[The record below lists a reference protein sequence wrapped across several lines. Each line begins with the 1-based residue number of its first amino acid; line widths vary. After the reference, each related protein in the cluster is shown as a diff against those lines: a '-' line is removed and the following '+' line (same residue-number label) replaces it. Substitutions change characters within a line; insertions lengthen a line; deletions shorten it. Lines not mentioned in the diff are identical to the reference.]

1 MKKQLASRL
10 ANSMKRAC
18 FRQKNSLLRKM
29 LHDIRKN
36 IRIKKSQSQ
45 RVTLTKWRCSRQK
58 GSPFFAKRR
67 TIIFSKGSVLFNGK
81 NCFSCASCKMV
92 PLIQI
97 HANHYNPNKVAEPEL
112 ELLELSIREDGFT
125 QPLVCYF
132 DNEKK
137 GTY

>member
-1 MKKQLASRL
+1 MTSEKHPDQEITVTTSHPNEVALFQTKGFTV
-10 ANSMKRAC
+10 
-18 FRQKNSLLRKM
+18 FRQTKNYYFL
-29 LHDIRKN
+29 
-36 IRIKKSQSQ
+36 
-45 RVTLTKWRCSRQK
+45 
-58 GSPFFAKRR
+58 
-67 TIIFSKGSVLFNGK
+67 KGSVLFNGK